1 MRKSILIG
9 KDLLN
14 WTRIQRQSNTLDI
27 ETIDETEIQIYLKLK
42 YPDDFQTLKLAT
54 S

>member
-1 MRKSILIG
+1 MRKSIKIG

-14 WTRIQRQSNTLDI
+14 WTRIQRDVEADFQEL
-27 ETIDETEIQIYLKLK
+27 IDETEIQIYLKLK
-42 YPDDFQTLKLAT
+42 YPDDFQTIKVT